1 MTGSSVRY
9 WSDFSRV
16 YYHPKSLVQLYDFEL
31 NSSIRP
37 FERHEMGT
45 ELFETLDKEHEIVD
59 RDFRPF
65 VEECD
70 RMQGIQ
76 AFATLDDAWGG
87 FACKYLDALRD
98 EYPKSCIWLWGL
110 SSPTAEIP
118 REKRQQRI
126 SNTAQAI
133 GQMCQTASMV
143 VPMSIPET
151 GLPQDVTVDPRSPW
165 NTSALLASAFETAT
179 LESRMTVT
187 GDRSAVSM
195 WDIVDS
201 LNTGGNQTLSRLRM
215 GIGSLTADLENSGK
229 DVDFF
234 NIGRH
239 KGLKEKPGRGKVF
252 GQLSTLRGSTPGE
265 DNEGEA
271 GDTRDP
277 GARRLVGESVYRR
290 FETPLKF
297 PLLDSYPQIFTG
309 GEGRDSIETQT
320 TLATETSI
328 GGRMKALKTLS
339 TWSIPMAEREVLSNG
354 LSEIADAYQDDWESG
369 SDEDDD
375 DL

>member
-1 MTGSSVRY
+1 MRY

-37 FERHEMGT
+37 FERYEMGT
-45 ELFETLDKEHEIVD
+45 ELFDSLDKEHEIVD

-87 FACKYLDALRD
+87 FATKYLDALRD

-110 SSPTAEIP
+110 SSPTSEIP
-118 REKRQQRI
+118 REKRQQRT

-133 GQMCQTASMV
+133 AQAYSTASMV
-143 VPMSIPET
+143 VPLSIPEP
-151 GLPQDVTVDPRSPW
+151 GLPRNVVLDSLSPW
-165 NTSALLASAFETAT
+165 NISAAFATAFETAT
-179 LESRMTVT
+179 LESRMAVK
-187 GDRSAVSM
+187 GDRSPASL

-201 LNTGGNQTLSRLRM
+201 LNTGGKQTLSRLRM
-215 GIGSLTADLENSGK
+215 GVGSLTTDLEDTAK
-229 DVDFF
+229 EVDFF
-234 NIGRH
+234 NVGRH
-239 KGLKEKPGRGKVF
+239 KGLKEKPGKGKVF
-252 GQLSTLRGSTPGE
+252 GQLSSLRGSTPGQEGKGDEE
-265 DNEGEA
+265 DDERE
-271 GDTRDP
+271 DP
-277 GARRLVGESVYRR
+277 RSRRLVGEAVYRR

-297 PLLDSYPQIFTG
+297 PLLDSFPQIYTE
-309 GEGRDSIETQT
+309 GEGQDNIDVQT
-320 TLATETSI
+320 TLSTETSI

-339 TWSIPMAEREVLSNG
+339 TWSIPLDEREVLSNG

-375 DL
+375 DM